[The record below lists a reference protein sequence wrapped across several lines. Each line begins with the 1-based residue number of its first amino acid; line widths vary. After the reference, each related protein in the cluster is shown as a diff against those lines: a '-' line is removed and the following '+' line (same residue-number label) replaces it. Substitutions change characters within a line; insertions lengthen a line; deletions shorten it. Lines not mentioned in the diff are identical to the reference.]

1 MSFSF
6 FFQVSEREIWCHSGQ
21 ILQKLSL
28 FGVSEGRQ
36 WHTDILFGFSYSN
49 IVCNNYHTL
58 LYILDNILLDTKN
71 VDVIT
76 STMLFIWISTK

>member
-1 MSFSF
+1 MNFSI

-21 ILQKLSL
+21 ILQIMSL
-28 FGVSEGRQ
+28 FGFSEGRR
-36 WHTDILFGFSYSN
+36 WHTDIMFGYSYSD
-49 IVCNNYHTL
+49 IVCHIYHTL
-58 LYILDNILLDTKN
+58 LYILDINLLNTKN